1 MKLIKYNSKKGI
13 VNLFSDYILQKIDR
27 SLNSIIQ
34 ITDLNNF
41 FIINGITESQV
52 LLDISKIKDEFIS
65 EYSGLLK
72 DSGYSENIN
81 TMDLIQYGKSFI
93 EGDNRNLW
101 TTFYNST
108 RPIYHTDVMSA
119 NLSDKQIHSI
129 DYSNGLVYEMDYT
142 SVTPTS
148 KFTISPI
155 QMTSEFPHGYSLSM
169 GRTLY
174 YYSEYITNQII
185 SPSMANQIDILLTN
199 KVNNGE
205 QVIEFKFDSL
215 ISEKKI
221 KSMVLDIFDFDF
233 EGFNK
238 KLESYDLCDDIKK
251 PTESK
256 PWLVMDKHPN
266 DLLVF

>member
-108 RPIYHTDVMSA
+108 RPIYHTEVMMS
-119 NLSDKQIHSI
+119 NLSNKEIQSI
-129 DYSNGLVYEMDYT
+129 DYSNGLVYEIDYT
-142 SVTPTS
+142 QSILPS
-148 KFTISPI
+148 KFTIAPI

-169 GRTLY
+169 GRTLF
-174 YYSEYITNQII
+174 YYSEYIANQILT
-185 SPSMANQIDILLTN
+185 PSMANQMDILLTN
-199 KVNNGE
+199 KFTNGE
-205 QVIEFKFDSL
+205 QVIDFKFDSL
-215 ISEKKI
+215 ISEEKI

-238 KLESYDLCDDIKK
+238 KLESYDFCDDIKK

-266 DLLVF
+266 DLLVL